1 VILYPA
7 IDLKEG
13 RCVRLVKGDMAQAT
27 VFSENPAAQARDF
40 AAAGAQWVHVVDL
53 DGAFAGKP
61 MNAAAVDAIFAAT
74 KLKLQLGGGIRDRD
88 TIAAW
93 LAKGVARIVLGTAA
107 VKNPDLVKAACQ
119 EWPGR
124 IALGIDARNGKVAT
138 EGWAKN
144 TEITAPDL
152 ARKFEDAGAAAIVYT
167 DIERDGM
174 MAGAA
179 VEATAA
185 LARQVKIPVIA
196 SGGISSLDDLAA
208 LKAAGIPGA
217 IIGRALYEGR
227 VDLHSALALAGA

>member
-1 VILYPA
+1 MILYPA

-27 VFSENPAAQARDF
+27 MFNQNPAAQARDF

-53 DGAFAGKP
+53 DGAFAGMP
-61 MNAAAVDAIFAAT
+61 MNAAAVDAILAASG
-74 KLKLQLGGGIRDRD
+74 LRVQLGGGIRDRD

-119 EWPGR
+119 EWSGR

-138 EGWAKN
+138 EGWSEN

-174 MAGAA
+174 MKGAA

-227 VDLHSALALAGA
+227 VDLRSALALAGA

>member
-1 VILYPA
+1 MILYPA

-27 VFSENPAAQARDF
+27 MFNANPAAQARDF

-61 MNAAAVDAIFAAT
+61 MNAAAVDAILAASG
-74 KLKLQLGGGIRDRD
+74 LRVQLGGGIRDRD
-88 TIAAW
+88 TITAW
-93 LAKGVARIVLGTAA
+93 LAKGVARAVLGTAA
-107 VKNPDLVKAACQ
+107 VKNPDLVKSACQ

-144 TEITAPDL
+144 TEIAAPDL
-152 ARKFEDAGAAAIVYT
+152 ARKFEDAGAAAIIYT

-174 MAGAA
+174 MKGAA

-217 IIGRALYEGR
+217 IIGRALYEGH
-227 VDLHSALALAGA
+227 VDLRSALALAGA